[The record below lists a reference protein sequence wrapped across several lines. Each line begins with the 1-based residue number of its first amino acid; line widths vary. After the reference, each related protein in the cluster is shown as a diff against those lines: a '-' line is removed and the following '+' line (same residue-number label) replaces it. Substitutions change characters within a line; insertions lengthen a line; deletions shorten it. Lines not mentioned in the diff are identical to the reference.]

1 MTTYQECIWQDKT
14 VLVVS
19 MMSKSGKVHTYVKRF
34 VGRRGYVLGEAKNGM
49 LLIRFQMSKRFK
61 KTISIP
67 SGCVIDWTEV
77 PFAQNRKDEK
87 KIFSF

>member
-19 MMSKSGKVHTYVKRF
+19 MMSKSGKVHSYVKRF
-34 VGRRGYVLGEAKNGM
+34 VGRRGYVLREAKNGM
-49 LLIRFQMSKRFK
+49 LLIRFQMSKHFR

-67 SGCVIDWTEV
+67 AGCVIEWTEV
-77 PFAQNRKDEK
+77 HFAQNRKER
-87 KIFSF
+87 